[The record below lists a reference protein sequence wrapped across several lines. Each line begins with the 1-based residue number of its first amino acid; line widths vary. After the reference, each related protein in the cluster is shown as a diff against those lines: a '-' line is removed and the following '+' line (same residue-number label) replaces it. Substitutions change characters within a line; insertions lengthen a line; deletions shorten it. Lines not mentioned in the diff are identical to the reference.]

1 MLIGYARVS
10 TLDQNPQFQIEEL
23 RRAGC
28 EKIFTEKKSGA
39 KTDRPMLQMALDYAR
54 PGDTLV
60 VWKLSRL
67 ARSLTQVITTVKL
80 LEERGVNL
88 RALTQKIDTTSPEGR
103 LFFHITAAFDQF
115 QREIIVENT
124 RAGLKSA
131 REHGRIGG
139 RPKVMTEERIKLVCA
154 MIKDTAAYPFVSDVI
169 RAAKIGRRTFYRYFS
184 AEEIRRMRSQ
194 AVLPNVS
201 SDL

>member
-39 KTDRPMLQMALDYAR
+39 KADRPMLQAALDYAR

-88 RALTQKIDTTSPEGR
+88 RALTQKIDTTIPEGR

-115 QREIIVENT
+115 QREIIVENM

-131 REHGRIGG
+131 REHGRVGG
-139 RPKVMTEERIKLVCA
+139 RPKIMTEERIKLVRA
-154 MIKDTAAYPFVSDVI
+154 MIKDTAAYPFVSDII
-169 RAAKIGRRTFYRYFS
+169 RAAKIGNKTFYRYFPP
-184 AEEIRRMRSQ
+184 EEVIKIRMSE
-194 AVLPNVS
+194 
-201 SDL
+201 

>member
-39 KTDRPMLQMALDYAR
+39 KADRPMLQAALDYAR

-131 REHGRIGG
+131 REHGRVGG
-139 RPKVMTEERIKLVCA
+139 RPKVMTEERIKLVRA
-154 MIKDTAAYPFVSDVI
+154 MIKDTAAYPFVSDII
-169 RAAKIGRRTFYRYFS
+169 RAVKIGNKTFYRYFPP
-184 AEEIRRMRSQ
+184 EEVRKIRMSE
-194 AVLPNVS
+194 
-201 SDL
+201 